1 MTSWLKHAQKIKS
14 KFLSLAKK
22 LSKLSELSFCSEFW
36 IQKKQLCV
44 CYVSCQ
50 GQSRIEV
57 TESLWIITIKG
68 PVVPVNPFNFSLSA
82 KSFQNVFQ
90 GLCFE
95 KHGIYLFSK
104 CLLVNSL
111 LACKYWIST
120 RGSKCSKRKISCT
133 GIKDIKQCL

>member
-1 MTSWLKHAQKIKS
+1 MTSWLKNTHKKPKMPFQIFVTLKKVS
-14 KFLSLAKK
+14 LLSL
-22 LSKLSELSFCSEFW
+22 CSEFW

-50 GQSRIEV
+50 GQSPIEV

-68 PVVPVNPFNFSLSA
+68 PVVPLNLFNFSLSA
-82 KSFQNVFQ
+82 KSFQKLFQ

-95 KHGIYLFSK
+95 KRGILLFSK

-111 LACKYWIST
+111 LACTHWILT
-120 RGSKCSKRKISCT
+120 RGSERKIPCT
-133 GIKDIKQCL
+133 GTKYIKQCL